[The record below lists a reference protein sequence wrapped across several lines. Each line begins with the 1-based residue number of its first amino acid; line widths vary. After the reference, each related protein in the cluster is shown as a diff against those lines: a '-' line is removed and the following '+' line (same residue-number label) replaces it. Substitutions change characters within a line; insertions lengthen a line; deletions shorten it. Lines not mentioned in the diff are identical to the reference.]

1 MKITCDPENV
11 RVSANGNRLATASI
25 TLDNAFV
32 VRGLSV
38 MNGSKGI
45 FVSMPQRKGVDDKG
59 NTQYFDTAFPLSGE
73 MREEIANAV
82 IGAYR
87 QKLNELQNGAVQTDS
102 ANYTQAPASST
113 QDEDFEN
120 EMF

>member
-1 MKITCDPENV
+1 MKITCDPKNV

-73 MREEIANAV
+73 NA
-82 IGAYR
+82 
-87 QKLNELQNGAVQTDS
+87 
-102 ANYTQAPASST
+102 
-113 QDEDFEN
+113 
-120 EMF
+120 

>member
-1 MKITCDPENV
+1 MKITCDPKNV
-11 RVSANGNRLATASI
+11 RVSANGNRLAPASI

-45 FVSMPQRKGVDDKG
+45 FVNMPSQKGVDAEG
-59 NTQYFDTAFPLSGE
+59 NTKYFDTAFPLSKE
-73 MREEIANAV
+73 LRAELSNVV
-82 IGAYR
+82 IGAYQ
-87 QKLNELQNGAVQTDS
+87 QKLAELQNSASQRDS
-102 ANYTQAPASST
+102 EPPE
-113 QDEDFEN
+113 QDEDYSN

>member
-1 MKITCDPENV
+1 MKITCDPKNV

-102 ANYTQAPASST
+102 ANYTQAPASNE